1 MGMSFRRNDYP
12 NTSQEYVTG
21 EMERDF
27 LKGGLDTRR
36 SILDGQLRGRDGFKR
51 ATFFEIRPPYRIV
64 R

>member
-1 MGMSFRRNDYP
+1 MGMSFRRNDHP
-12 NTSQEYVTG
+12 NTSQEHVAG

-27 LKGGLDTRR
+27 LKGSLDTQR

-51 ATFFEIRPPYRIV
+51 ATFLEIRPPHRIV

>member
-1 MGMSFRRNDYP
+1 MGMSFRRNDHS
-12 NTSQEYVTG
+12 NTSQEHIAG

-36 SILDGQLRGRDGFKR
+36 SILDGQFCGRDGFKR
-51 ATFFEIRPPYRIV
+51 VTFLEICPPHRIV